1 VTTVLHV
8 ATTGS
13 DQADGSEAS
22 PFRTI
27 NHAAQL
33 AQPGDTVIV
42 HEGEYREWV
51 APKRGGLSNTRRI
64 TYEAAAGEHV
74 VIKGSERITGWQR
87 TPAAA
92 DVDTP
97 AAAGATDTST
107 VWQVDVPNELFGA
120 VNPFAEEVVGDWVV
134 RPIEDGQRKHLGD
147 VYLDGRS
154 FYEVGSPDEVATP
167 QTRDEIRDDWTA
179 TTVPVH
185 DPDQTA
191 YVWHARVTPETT
203 TIWANFHDADPNE
216 RLVEINVRRSVFY
229 PTEHHIDF
237 ITVRGFE
244 LCQAATPWAPPTA
257 DQPGLIGPNWA
268 KGWVIEDNVIH
279 DAKCV
284 AISIGKEAS
293 TGDNNYTRRG
303 DKPGYQYQLES
314 VFSAQQIGW
323 DKEHIGSHVIRRNT
337 IYDCGQCAVAGH
349 LGCVFS
355 TIEDN
360 HIHRIAIKREFYGH
374 EIAGIKLH
382 AAIDV
387 EITHNRIHA
396 CSLGIWLDWQTQ
408 GTRVARNL
416 LYGNSRDLFV
426 EVSHGPY
433 VVDHNVLASP
443 VSIESFSQG
452 GAYVGNLVCG
462 TVGRIQV
469 MDRATPYHRPHS
481 TQVAGYA
488 VIYGADD
495 RWIGNLFAGGDLAA
509 AYGPDAHTHDGAF
522 LGTAGYDGHPST
534 FADYL
539 ALIDAQPPGDHN
551 RFPEVPQPA
560 YIRHN
565 AYAAPA
571 SPYAAEAAPLHLP
584 SAAFSVVEEG
594 LDLEAVWLE
603 AELPDAFNDLRLGVV
618 TGADLP
624 RVRFVDADFE
634 ERDGSAVTIERDLIG
649 TRKDADGS
657 YPAGPLTA
665 LASGRSR
672 TRVW

>member
-1 VTTVLHV
+1 MTTVMHV

-13 DQADGSEAS
+13 DHADGSVAD

-27 NHAAQL
+27 GRAAEV
-33 AQPGDTVIV
+33 AQAGDRIVV

-51 APKRGGLSNTRRI
+51 RPARGGLSDLRRI
-64 TYEAAAGEHV
+64 TYEAADGERV
-74 VIKGSERITGWQR
+74 VIKGSERVTGWER
-87 TPAAA
+87 T
-92 DVDTP
+92 DDE
-97 AAAGATDTST
+97 GAPVWT
-107 VWQVDVPNELFGA
+107 VEVPNELFGSF
-120 VNPFAEEVVGDWVV
+120 NPFAEEIVGDWVV
-134 RPIEDGQRKHLGD
+134 RPIEAGARKHLGD

-154 FYEVGSPDEVATP
+154 FYEVANPDEVSTAAR
-167 QTRDEIRDDWTA
+167 RDEVVDDWTA
-179 TTVPVH
+179 RPVPVH
-185 DPDQTA
+185 DADQTA
-191 YVWHARVTPETT
+191 SVWHAQVGPETT
-203 TIWANFHDADPNE
+203 TVWANFHDVDPND

-229 PTEHHIDF
+229 PTENHVDY

-268 KGWVIEDNVIH
+268 RGWVIEDNLIH

-284 AISIGKEAS
+284 AVSIGKEAS
-293 TGDNNYTRRG
+293 TGHNNYTVRG

-314 VFSAQQIGW
+314 VFSAREIGW
-323 DKEHIGSHVIRRNT
+323 DREHIGSHVIRRNT
-337 IYDCGQCAVAGH
+337 IYDCGQCAIAGH

-360 HIHRIAIKREFYGH
+360 HIHRIALKREFYGH

-387 EITHNRIHA
+387 EITHNRIHS

-433 VVDHNVLASP
+433 VVDHNILASP

-462 TVGRIQV
+462 TLGLIQV

-495 RWIGNLFAGGDLAA
+495 RWIGNVFAGGDVDA
-509 AYGPDAHTHDGAF
+509 AYGPDAHTHDGAGV
-522 LGTAGYDGHPST
+522 GTAGYDGHPST
-534 FADYL
+534 FGDYL

-551 RFPEVPQPA
+551 RFPEVPQPV

-565 AYAAPA
+565 AYAGAA
-571 SPYAAEAAPLHLP
+571 TAYAAEFAALGLD
-584 SAAFSVVEEG
+584 SATFTVIEEG
-594 LDLEAVWLE
+594 DTVFLEAV
-603 AELPDAFNDLRLGVV
+603 LPPSFDRLQVDVV

-634 ERDGSAVTIERDLIG
+634 ERDGSPVTIDRDLLG
-649 TRKDADGS
+649 ARKDPNAS
-657 YPAGPLTA
+657 YPAGPIATWSA
-665 LASGRSR
+665 GSSR